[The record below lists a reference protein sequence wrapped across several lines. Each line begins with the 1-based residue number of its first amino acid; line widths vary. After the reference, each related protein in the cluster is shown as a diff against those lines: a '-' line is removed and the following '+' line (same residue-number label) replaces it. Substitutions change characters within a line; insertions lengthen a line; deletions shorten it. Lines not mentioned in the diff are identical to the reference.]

1 MKRKEM
7 VEYLNE
13 SDVVRLMKMGHRFS
27 SVLDLSLTDAIE
39 KLLSLEIHNGM
50 SRGTYDRD
58 LIKHVIYIS
67 KTSDHEYDYIIKI
80 KGRVCNK
87 FMPDVEYVIHGFA
100 KNYDEA
106 LKTTM
111 KLLHKAK
118 KMDDALSAW

>member
-39 KLLSLEIHNGM
+39 KLLSLEIHNGV
-50 SRGTYDRD
+50 SRGTY
-58 LIKHVIYIS
+58 
-67 KTSDHEYDYIIKI
+67 
-80 KGRVCNK
+80 
-87 FMPDVEYVIHGFA
+87 VEYMIHGYA

-118 KMDDALSAW
+118 KMDDALGNW

>member
-58 LIKHVIYIS
+58 LIKHVIHIS

-80 KGRVCNK
+80 KGRVRIK
-87 FMPDVEYVIHGFA
+87 FMPDVEYMIHGFA

-118 KMDDALSAW
+118 KMDDALGDW

>member
-13 SDVVRLMKMGHRFS
+13 SDVVRLMKMGYRFS

-50 SRGTYDRD
+50 SRGTYNRD
-58 LIKHVIYIS
+58 LIKHVIHIS

-80 KGRVCNK
+80 KGRVCIK
-87 FMPDVEYVIHGFA
+87 FMPDVEYMIHGFA

-118 KMDDALSAW
+118 KMDDALGNW

>member
-13 SDVVRLMKMGHRFS
+13 LDVVRLMKMGHRFS

-50 SRGTYDRD
+50 SRGTYDHD
-58 LIKHVIYIS
+58 LIKHVIHIS
-67 KTSDHEYDYIIKI
+67 KTSDYEYDYIIKI
-80 KGRVCNK
+80 KGRVCIK
-87 FMPDVEYVIHGFA
+87 FMPDVEYMIHGFA

>member
-13 SDVVRLMKMGHRFS
+13 PDVVRLMKMGHRFS

-39 KLLSLEIHNGM
+39 KLLSLEIHNGV
-50 SRGTYDRD
+50 SRGTYGRD
-58 LIKHVIYIS
+58 LVKHVIYIS
-67 KTSDHEYDYIIKI
+67 NTSDHEYDYIIKI
-80 KGRVCNK
+80 TGRVCIK
-87 FMPDVEYVIHGFA
+87 FMPDVEYMIHGYA

-118 KMDDALSAW
+118 KMDDALGNW